1 VPELAT
7 IVPDQAEG
15 LRRLFS
21 RGMVRSVT
29 ITAADRGIGCSA
41 IVGNLAVA
49 LARAGQHVC
58 VLDQGMG
65 PRGPGD
71 QLGVT
76 PTRDLAE
83 VIARDRPL
91 GDVLV
96 HGPEGVRFV
105 AAGQG
110 SQMLGALPQ
119 AEESRLVAA
128 FASLEPAV
136 DVLLVDAPLALAGQV
151 SSWTLASTEVVI
163 ILSPGADAITG
174 AYGLMKRLTR
184 DGAKHR
190 FHVVVN
196 RARTADQARAIFHNL
211 ESTAKRYLSASVAWL
226 GCVPEDPDLPRAMR
240 LRQSVVGA
248 YPQSPSAAAVRAIAE
263 TVMHWPYEGEDC
275 LDGFVHRLV
284 QASRTT
290 LSANA

>member
-1 VPELAT
+1 MAT
-7 IVPDQAEG
+7 IVPDQAAG
-15 LRRLFS
+15 LRRLFA

-29 ITAADRGIGCSA
+29 FTAADAGIGCSA
-41 IVGNLAVA
+41 LVGNLAVA
-49 LARAGQHVC
+49 LARAGQQVC

-65 PRGPGD
+65 PRGPAD
-71 QLGVT
+71 QLGVASS
-76 PTRDLAE
+76 RDLAE
-83 VIARDRPL
+83 VISRNHTLD
-91 GDVLV
+91 DVLA
-96 HGPEGVRFV
+96 HGPAGVRFA

-110 SQMLGALPQ
+110 SRMLGALPPV
-119 AEESRLVAA
+119 EENRLVHA
-128 FASLEPAV
+128 FSSLDPAV
-136 DVLLVDAPLALAGQV
+136 DVLLVDAPHALAEPT

-163 ILSPGADAITG
+163 VLSPGADAITG
-174 AYGLMKRLTR
+174 AYALMKRLTR

-196 RARTADQARAIFHNL
+196 RVRTADQARAIFHNL
-211 ESTAKRYLSASVAWL
+211 ESTAKRYLSVSVAWL
-226 GCVPEDPDLPRAMR
+226 GCVPEDPDLQRAMR

-248 YPQSPSAAAVRAIAE
+248 YPQSPSAAAVRGIAE

>member
-1 VPELAT
+1 MAT
-7 IVPDQAEG
+7 IVPDQAAG
-15 LRRLFS
+15 LRRLFA

-29 ITAADRGIGCSA
+29 FTAADGGVGCSTL
-41 IVGNLAVA
+41 VGNLAVA
-49 LARAGQHVC
+49 LARAGQQVC

-65 PRGPGD
+65 PRGPAD
-71 QLGVT
+71 QLGVSLS
-76 PTRDLAE
+76 RDLSE
-83 VIARDRPL
+83 VIARHHTL
-91 GDVLV
+91 GEVLS
-96 HGPEGVRFV
+96 HGPEGVRFA

-110 SQMLGALPQ
+110 SRMLGALPQ
-119 AEESRLVAA
+119 TEESRLVTA

-136 DVLLVDAPLALAGQV
+136 DVLLVDAPPALSDSL

-163 ILSPGADAITG
+163 VLSPGADAITG
-174 AYGLMKRLTR
+174 AYALMKRLTR

-211 ESTAKRYLSASVAWL
+211 ESTAKRYLSVSVAWL
-226 GCVPEDPDLPRAMR
+226 GHVPDDPDLQRAMR

-263 TVMHWPYEGEDC
+263 TVLHWPYEGEDC